1 MWGSDSEVFL
11 DVCRD
16 MKRNVKNSNVV
27 CISSSSKGKQYL
39 FCLLK
44 NGIFAK
50 MQLDITR
57 FDGEGG
63 EERRLLYVSPIDPS
77 PYLTSH
83 TITLLLITDQD
94 K

>member
-1 MWGSDSEVFL
+1 MWGSVLEVFL
-11 DVCRD
+11 NVCTD

-39 FCLLK
+39 FLLK
-44 NGIFAK
+44 NGISAK

-94 K
+94 R